1 MLHSLLIE
9 AGEDQIEVD
18 LDAPWFLLAKDEQH
32 RHQMWSNWAQLV
44 AWLGLTAVLV
54 GLLVLFF
61 FTAIE
66 VRAATVCVSSMTVEI
81 GQAPV
86 VNPETCS

>member
-1 MLHSLLIE
+1 MRTFLE
-9 AGEDQIEVD
+9 MADEVVEVD
-18 LDAPWFLLAKDEQH
+18 LTTPWFLFAEDEQH

-66 VRAATVCVSSMTVEI
+66 VRAATVCISSMTVEI
-81 GQAPV
+81 GESPV
-86 VNPETCS
+86 TTPMTCS